1 MESYDWLFDF
11 WGPAVGLF
19 LVIYGAGSLMRDLG
33 WFRNP
38 LAQAA
43 GQFLLRHSR
52 IFPRHRHRRA

>member
-11 WGPAVGLF
+11 RGASRGLV
-19 LVIYGAGSLMRDLG
+19 VIYGAGSLMRDLG

-52 IFPRHRHRRA
+52 IFPRHKHRGA